1 MAKRL
6 PSPNRVKGNRVY
18 TIHEASL
25 AIGVH
30 KNTIARWI
38 KGDCLEA
45 TTDRRPFL
53 ISGSSLKRFLA
64 DRRGRNRTSCG
75 PDEFYC
81 FRCRLPRRPAGKW
94 AEYEARTDRSGNL
107 TALCEDCETVMNKAA
122 SLAKL
127 PDLRRF
133 MEITERGVV

>member
-38 KGDCLEA
+38 KDGFLEA
-45 TTDRRPFL
+45 VTDRRPFL

-64 DRRGRNRTSCG
+64 ERRGRNRTPCRPG
-75 PDEFYC
+75 EFYC
-81 FRCRLPRRPAGKW
+81 FRCRSARRPAGNW
-94 AEYEARTDRSGNL
+94 AEYEARTDRNGNL

-127 PDLRRF
+127 PEFRRF
-133 MEITERGVV
+133 MEITEKGA